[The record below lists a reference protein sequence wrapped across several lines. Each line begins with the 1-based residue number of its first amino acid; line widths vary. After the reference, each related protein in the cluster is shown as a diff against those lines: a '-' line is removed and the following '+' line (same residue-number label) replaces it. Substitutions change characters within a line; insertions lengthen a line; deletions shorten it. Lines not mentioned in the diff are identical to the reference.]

1 MVELG
6 DDEGRGLGAREL
18 IAAQTRVASGQRP
31 RWLLGPGWLLGAR
44 LLQLNSSQASWTLHL
59 PLALR
64 RKFSSVCMRSS
75 VALRAVN
82 L

>member
-31 RWLLGPGWLLGAR
+31 RWLLGAR